1 MNNSSLFLYRFF
13 TIYFIYIV
21 SIGIVF
27 QRGSVGTQ
35 LIGGLFL
42 IFTLFHF
49 FKLIKPIK
57 LFNVVLFFILYLT
70 ILVAFSSDIYYSLS
84 ILAATYIWVLIL
96 PISFLS
102 INSISKYKKL
112 LNSIAVIA
120 VLYILNIIL
129 STSLGIIGKSYSR
142 EIFEVGNVFTEGLN
156 SMAYILVAVPLLIH
170 LNPKYRKW
178 IILLSIIIFILVFV
192 QLKRIS
198 IIAIILGVMIH
209 LIYSKNRTN
218 IFFGLIFS
226 LIIIFVAY
234 PIFESTLTKQMAAR
248 ERRLTTQNIEEEG
261 RYQET
266 FIVINETFYQPNP
279 FVFFFG
285 KEIFNSPGNYANG
298 KFGKRQIHN
307 DYNLILHGSGLI
319 GLLLFIFWP
328 IPLFLFFKKIKRIS
342 KYEFEDKKLFDYIS
356 VTFLIFLIIGYVLSL
371 SGGINAILF
380 NSIRVAIMGAS
391 LRILYEHYL
400 LFKRNK
406 IKREIV

>member
-1 MNNSSLFLYRFF
+1 LNNSPLFLYRFF

-27 QRGSVGTQ
+27 PRGSVGTQ
-35 LIGGLFL
+35 LIGSLFF
-42 IFTLFHF
+42 IFTFFHF

-57 LFNVVLFFILYLT
+57 LFNVVLFFVFYLT
-70 ILVAFSSDIYYSLS
+70 FLVAFSSDIYYSLS
-84 ILAATYIWVLIL
+84 NLAATYIWVLIL

-112 LNSIAVIA
+112 LNSIAFIA
-120 VLYILNIIL
+120 ILYILNIIL

-156 SMAYILVAVPLLIH
+156 SMAYLLVASPLLIH

-198 IIAIILGVMIH
+198 IIAILVGIMIH
-209 LIYSKNRTN
+209 LVYSQNRSN

-226 LIIIFVAY
+226 LLLIFVAY
-234 PIFESTLTKQMAAR
+234 PVFESTLNKQLAAR
-248 ERRLTTQNIEEEG
+248 ERRLTTQNLEEEG

-266 FIVINETFYQPNP
+266 FIVIDEIIYQPNP

-298 KFGKRQIHN
+298 RFGRRQIHN
-307 DYNLILHGSGLI
+307 DYNVILHGSGLI

-328 IPLFLFFKKIKRIS
+328 VPLFLFYKKIKRIA
-342 KYEFEDKKLFDYIS
+342 KYEFKDKKLFDYIS
-356 VTFLIFLIIGYVLSL
+356 VTFVIFLIIGYVLSI
-371 SGGINAILF
+371 SGGITAILF

-400 LFKRNK
+400 IFNK
-406 IKREIV
+406 NKTKKESV

>member
-1 MNNSSLFLYRFF
+1 MRSDQFLYRFF
-13 TIYFIYIV
+13 TVYFIYIV

-27 QRGSVGTQ
+27 QRGSIGTQ
-35 LIGGLFL
+35 LIGSLFL

-49 FKLIKPIK
+49 FKLVKPIK
-57 LFNVVLFFILYLT
+57 LFNVVLFFIFYLT

-84 ILAATYIWVLIL
+84 NLAATYIWVLIL

-112 LNSIAVIA
+112 LNAIAFIA
-120 VLYILNIIL
+120 ILYILNIIL

-156 SMAYILVAVPLLIH
+156 SMAYILLAVPLLIH
-170 LNPKYRKW
+170 LNPNYRKW

-198 IIAIILGVMIH
+198 IIAIVLGVMIH

-226 LIIIFVAY
+226 LVIIFVAY
-234 PIFESTLTKQMAAR
+234 PIFESTLTKQMVAR

-319 GLLLFIFWP
+319 GLLLFVLWP
-328 IPLFLFFKKIKRIS
+328 IPLFLFYKKIKRIS
-342 KYEFEDKKLFDYIS
+342 KYQFQDEKLFDYIS

-380 NSIRVAIMGAS
+380 NSIRVAIIGAS

-400 LFKRNK
+400 LFKKNK
-406 IKREIV
+406 TKREIV